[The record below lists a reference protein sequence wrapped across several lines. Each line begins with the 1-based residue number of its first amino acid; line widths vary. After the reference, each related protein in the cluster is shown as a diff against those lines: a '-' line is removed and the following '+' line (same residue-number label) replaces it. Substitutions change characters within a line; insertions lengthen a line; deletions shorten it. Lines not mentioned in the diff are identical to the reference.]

1 MLEATANN
9 GSQTDSQ
16 MNSER
21 PSWFARRE
29 IAPFTLKKPEVKKV
43 LETASHAVVS
53 WVTKDSEPVT
63 AIMLYVLVD
72 DKVTVTSTTNR
83 AKYHAW
89 KRNPATSFCIWDP
102 NNIGRQVILRGE
114 IEITKSDELL
124 RKYTDGFL
132 TRARNGRTPSLER
145 LERELAKFDAPD
157 RHMMQLNV
165 KKILSHNL
173 DELLRVEKEGSDV
186 WSQKN

>member
-1 MLEATANN
+1 MLEVTANN
-9 GSQTDSQ
+9 GQQTDPH
-16 MNSER
+16 MKSER

-29 IAPFTLKKPEVKKV
+29 IAPFTLKEPEVKKI
-43 LETASHAVVS
+43 LETASHAVES
-53 WVTKDSEPVT
+53 WVTKDSSPVT
-63 AIMLYVLVD
+63 AIMLYVMVD
-72 DKVTVTSTTNR
+72 GKVTVTSTTNR
-83 AKYHAW
+83 AKYYAW
-89 KRNPATSFCIWDP
+89 KRNPSTSFCIWDP

-114 IEITKSDELL
+114 IEITQSDELL

-132 TRARNGRTPSLER
+132 TNARNGRAPSPER

-173 DELLRVEKEGSDV
+173 EELLKVEKEGSDV
-186 WSQKN
+186 WS